1 MERDN
6 FEISQELEQMREQ
19 FRILTEKVE
28 KQNIVYEKQLRAS
41 MRKRMNLYNFWE
53 VWMEIILLIICSP
66 LIYITMIQKA
76 GMPVWTTIM
85 LIIFSVM
92 AILYLLFKKKMQDKL
107 LDYKGDVK
115 QFVSNV
121 KIVKRWHLRS
131 ILITTPV
138 SVTFVAVLFVEYIK
152 TLSKTMDINQESLIA
167 AIIAMIVLMVI
178 NVYVD
183 TRKGRILDNIIKEIE
198 E

>member
-1 MERDN
+1 M
-6 FEISQELEQMREQ
+6 
-19 FRILTEKVE
+19 
-28 KQNIVYEKQLRAS
+28 
-41 MRKRMNLYNFWE
+41 
-53 VWMEIILLIICSP
+53 ILLIIFSP
-66 LIYITMIQKA
+66 LLYITMIQKA

-92 AILYLLFKKKMQDKL
+92 SIFYLLFKKKMQDKL

-138 SVTFVAVLFVEYIK
+138 SVTFGAVLFVEYIK
-152 TLSKTMDINQESLIA
+152 AVSKTMGVNQESLIA

-178 NVYVD
+178 DVYVD
-183 TRKGRILDNIIKEIE
+183 MRKSRILDNIIKEIE

>member
-1 MERDN
+1 M
-6 FEISQELEQMREQ
+6 
-19 FRILTEKVE
+19 
-28 KQNIVYEKQLRAS
+28 
-41 MRKRMNLYNFWE
+41 
-53 VWMEIILLIICSP
+53 
-66 LIYITMIQKA
+66 
-76 GMPVWTTIM
+76 
-85 LIIFSVM
+85 
-92 AILYLLFKKKMQDKL
+92 
-107 LDYKGDVK
+107 DYKGDIK

-131 ILITTPV
+131 ILITSPV
-138 SVTFVAVLFVEYIK
+138 SVTFGAVLFVEYIK
-152 TLSKTMDINQESLIA
+152 TLSKTMDINQVSLIA

>member
-1 MERDN
+1 MGCV
-6 FEISQELEQMREQ
+6 F
-19 FRILTEKVE
+19 
-28 KQNIVYEKQLRAS
+28 Y
-41 MRKRMNLYNFWE
+41 
-53 VWMEIILLIICSP
+53 
-66 LIYITMIQKA
+66 TMIQKA
-76 GMPVWTTIM
+76 GMPAWTAIM

-107 LDYKGDVK
+107 LDYKGDIK

-131 ILITTPV
+131 ILIITPV
-138 SVTFVAVLFVEYIK
+138 SVTFGAVLFVKYIK
-152 TLSKTMDINQESLIA
+152 AVSKTMGVNQESLIA

-178 NVYVD
+178 DVYVD

>member
-19 FRILTEKVE
+19 FRILTEKIE

-53 VWMEIILLIICSP
+53 VWMEIIILIICSP

-92 AILYLLFKKKMQDKL
+92 AIFYLLFKKKMQDKL
-107 LDYKGDVK
+107 LDYKGDIK

-138 SVTFVAVLFVEYIK
+138 TVTFVAVLFVEYIK

>member
-1 MERDN
+1 
-6 FEISQELEQMREQ
+6 
-19 FRILTEKVE
+19 
-28 KQNIVYEKQLRAS
+28 
-41 MRKRMNLYNFWE
+41 
-53 VWMEIILLIICSP
+53 
-66 LIYITMIQKA
+66 
-76 GMPVWTTIM
+76 
-85 LIIFSVM
+85 
-92 AILYLLFKKKMQDKL
+92 MQDKL

-138 SVTFVAVLFVEYIK
+138 SVTFGAVLFVEYIK
-152 TLSKTMDINQESLIA
+152 AVSKTMGVNQESLIA

-178 NVYVD
+178 DVYVD
-183 TRKGRILDNIIKEIE
+183 MRKSRILDNIIKEIE

>member
-1 MERDN
+1 
-6 FEISQELEQMREQ
+6 
-19 FRILTEKVE
+19 
-28 KQNIVYEKQLRAS
+28 
-41 MRKRMNLYNFWE
+41 
-53 VWMEIILLIICSP
+53 
-66 LIYITMIQKA
+66 
-76 GMPVWTTIM
+76 MPAWTAIM

-107 LDYKGDVK
+107 LDYKGDIK

-131 ILITTPV
+131 ILIITPV
-138 SVTFVAVLFVEYIK
+138 SVTFGAVLFVKYIK
-152 TLSKTMDINQESLIA
+152 AVSKTMGVNQESLIA

-178 NVYVD
+178 DVYVD
-183 TRKGRILDNIIKEIE
+183 MRKSRILDNIIKEIE

>member
-41 MRKRMNLYNFWE
+41 MRKRMNLYNFLE
-53 VWMEIILLIICSP
+53 VWMEIIILIICSP

-92 AILYLLFKKKMQDKL
+92 AIFYLLFKKKMQDKL
-107 LDYKGDVK
+107 LDYKGDIK

-138 SVTFVAVLFVEYIK
+138 TVTFVAVLFVEYIK

>member
-41 MRKRMNLYNFWE
+41 MRKRMNSYNFLE
-53 VWMEIILLIICSP
+53 VWMEIIILIICSP

-92 AILYLLFKKKMQDKL
+92 AIFYLLFKKKMQDKL
-107 LDYKGDVK
+107 LDYKGDIK

-138 SVTFVAVLFVEYIK
+138 SVTFGAVLFVEYIK

-167 AIIAMIVLMVI
+167 AIIAMIVLMGI

>member
-138 SVTFVAVLFVEYIK
+138 TVTFVAVLFVEYIK

>member
-1 MERDN
+1 
-6 FEISQELEQMREQ
+6 MREQ
-19 FRILTEKVE
+19 FRILTEKVK

-53 VWMEIILLIICSP
+53 VWMEIIILIICSP

-92 AILYLLFKKKMQDKL
+92 AIFYLLFKKKMQDKL
-107 LDYKGDVK
+107 LDYKGDIK

-138 SVTFVAVLFVEYIK
+138 TVTFVAVLFVEYIK

>member
-1 MERDN
+1 
-6 FEISQELEQMREQ
+6 
-19 FRILTEKVE
+19 
-28 KQNIVYEKQLRAS
+28 
-41 MRKRMNLYNFWE
+41 
-53 VWMEIILLIICSP
+53 
-66 LIYITMIQKA
+66 
-76 GMPVWTTIM
+76 MPAWTAIM

-107 LDYKGDVK
+107 LDYKGDIK

-131 ILITTPV
+131 ILIITPL
-138 SVTFVAVLFVEYIK
+138 SVTFGAVLFVKYIK
-152 TLSKTMDINQESLIA
+152 AVSKTMGVNQESLIA

-178 NVYVD
+178 DVYVD

>member
-107 LDYKGDVK
+107 LDYKGDIK